1 MFSSYPWAAF
11 KFYTSTETLLIFS
24 CISFQQ
30 YSMYIQ
36 TSVYISFPLDS
47 LPSFFSFNRL
57 SWSFS
62 ILALRWM
69 AVLLFIQ
76 LVPSCWSLS
85 LFPRFCHHKQCH
97 SKCRYENSYRIKS
110 WQGTAKSKDMHIW
123 NSFRYHP
130 TNRSRWLRSC
140 TLRTQCTSKGFYQ
153 IWGKWLCAVVVILF
167 VFSYY
172 GWDQGI
178 FSYTVCLYAAMSL
191 WFLFICLNQ
200 MLFAHFFF
208 WTLIFFTFC
217 CL

>member
-1 MFSSYPWAAF
+1 
-11 KFYTSTETLLIFS
+11 
-24 CISFQQ
+24 
-30 YSMYIQ
+30 MYILPAIFNVH
-36 TSVYISFPLDS
+36 TNICVYI
-47 LPSFFSFNRL
+47 LPPWLPTEFFSFNRL